1 MWIAVGRALVIGFSA
16 LGVAD
21 IFGLGDDDNSTSN
34 SLWSNPLVIMGLLIT
49 IIIVLNNLSKLKLI
63 NK

>member
-1 MWIAVGRALVIGFSA
+1 MWAGIARAMLYGFSA

-21 IFGLGDDDNSTSN
+21 IFGLGDDSPSK
-34 SLWSNPLVIMGLLIT
+34 SLWSNPLVIIGLLLTLIL
-49 IIIVLNNLSKLKLI
+49 VLNNLSKLQLI

>member
-1 MWIAVGRALVIGFSA
+1 MWAGIARAMLYGFSA

-21 IFGLGDDDNSTSN
+21 IFGLGDDSPS
-34 SLWSNPLVIMGLLIT
+34 IGLLLTLIL
-49 IIIVLNNLSKLKLI
+49 VLNNLSKLQLI

>member
-1 MWIAVGRALVIGFSA
+1 MWAGLGRVMLYVFSA

-21 IFGLGDDDNSTSN
+21 IFGLGGDENPSK
-34 SLWSNPLVIMGLLIT
+34 SLWSNPLVIIGLLLTLIL
-49 IIIVLNNLSKLKLI
+49 VLNNLSKLQLI